1 MRRYGPCGLVL
12 GGMNENWL
20 FLHNRVL
27 SRGPGILLRGVSFD
41 HVIAGNVFL
50 VEDGFPAVLLED
62 PAQCGGIVLAG
73 NVLYGGDGTV
83 ATAAPPA
90 LAAWEGNRVFAR
102 TGSVPPRPQPE
113 VPSIFEWQR
122 ARLTRP

>member
-1 MRRYGPCGLVL
+1 MRPLRTRLQEARGRL
-12 GGMNENWL
+12 GIGWET
-20 FLHNRVL
+20 
-27 SRGPGILLRGVSFD
+27 
-41 HVIAGNVFL
+41 
-50 VEDGFPAVLLED
+50 LERD
-62 PAQCGGIVLAG
+62 Y
-73 NVLYGGDGTV
+73 VLYGGDGTV